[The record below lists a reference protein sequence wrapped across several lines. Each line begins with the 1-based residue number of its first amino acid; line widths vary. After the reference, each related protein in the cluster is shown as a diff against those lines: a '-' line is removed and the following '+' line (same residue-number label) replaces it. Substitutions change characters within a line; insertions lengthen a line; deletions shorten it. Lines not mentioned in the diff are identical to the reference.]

1 MKFASI
7 RDLRNQPGLIRRTV
21 REEPVTLTANGRPFA
36 IVLGL
41 QEGEDPGEME
51 RLIRQ
56 ARAQKAVSRIRA
68 RWQESGQQAPT
79 ESEIEEEVRSAR
91 SARKG

>member
-21 REEPVTLTANGRPFA
+21 REEPVTLTVNGRPFA